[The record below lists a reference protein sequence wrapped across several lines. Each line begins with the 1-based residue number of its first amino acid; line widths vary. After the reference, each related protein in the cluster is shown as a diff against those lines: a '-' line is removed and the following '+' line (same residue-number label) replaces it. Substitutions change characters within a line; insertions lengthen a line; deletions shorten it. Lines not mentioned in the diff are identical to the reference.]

1 VGRARSESGFGML
14 ELLIAMAILNIGAF
28 ALVGVFNASGVAMRR
43 AGDAASGTVVADKQ
57 MELYRSLQNCAIW
70 LDQWIMP
77 AAGSQYALDTK
88 SYNGTAAFT
97 PQIPYWNAAGAA
109 NNQYWVTD
117 GMDGGGASF
126 TQGNLASCAYKTMTT
141 GQTLP
146 LTSTNGSTANIDSLG
161 TITPMSNS
169 TSSTVKP
176 VQSIVGPN
184 GVSFTVYTYI
194 VLVKPSGGE
203 WTKQV
208 TITVYDPRVSTKIIA
223 RETSVFDP
231 TVSQ

>member
-1 VGRARSESGFGML
+1 ML

-43 AGDAASGTVVADKQ
+43 AGDTAAATVVADKQ

-77 AAGSQYALDTK
+77 AAGSQYALDTR

-97 PQIPYWNAAGAA
+97 PQIPYWNAATAA
-109 NNQYWVTD
+109 DGQYWVTD
-117 GMDGGGASF
+117 GMDGTDSNGTF
-126 TQGNLASCAYKTMTT
+126 TQANLGSCAYKTMTT
-141 GQTLP
+141 SQTLP

-161 TITPMSNS
+161 TITPMSSS

-184 GVSFTVYTYI
+184 GVSYTVYTYI
-194 VLVKPSGGE
+194 VLVKPTGGE

-208 TITVYDPRVSTKIIA
+208 TITVYDPRISTKVIA

-231 TVSQ
+231 TVAQ